1 MNVVSLCSGVGLV
14 DLGLEWAG
22 MRTVQVCEIDPWCRG
37 ILEQRFPD
45 AAVHDDAWTIDP
57 AACDL
62 LAAGFPCQPVSVAG
76 RRAGQDDE
84 RWLWPAVER
93 AVRLARPRYVLLE
106 NVPGIAS
113 LGLGDV
119 LRGLA
124 VLGFDAEWTVF
135 GAWQAGALH
144 RRDRW
149 WLVATSDADQA
160 GLWDEHGGF
169 FRPGWASEAVAWA
182 HGPARPVA
190 DTAGEPGRADAAGG
204 VNGHGHRP
212 GWEEADRRPVLR
224 GEAEPVADPDKK
236 RRERGVRDR
245 ADITPG
251 ARHAFRAG
259 AAPDVDDTLGERE
272 REPADETVAIA
283 TRRDAWPVTRG
294 GGRREPEPRLG
305 GTPHRRSTR
314 VDEPRRDVPLPARW
328 LDGTWEDGVP
338 RVTTVTDQRARRLS
352 ALGNGVV
359 PQCVEL
365 IGLRLRQLDAPRWEE
380 R

>member
-1 MNVVSLCSGVGLV
+1 MNVVSLCSGVGLI

-22 MRTVQVCEIDPWCRG
+22 FRTVQVCEIDEWCRS
-37 ILEQRFPD
+37 ILRQRFPD
-45 AAVHDDAWTIDP
+45 AAVHDDAWTIQP
-57 AACDL
+57 EPCDL
-62 LAAGFPCQPVSVAG
+62 VAAGFPCQPVSVAG
-76 RRAGQDDE
+76 RRAGQDDD

-93 AVRLARPRYVLLE
+93 AIRLARPRYVLLE

-124 VLGFDAEWTVF
+124 VLGFNAEWTVF
-135 GAWQAGALH
+135 GAWQTGALH

-149 WLVATSDADQA
+149 WLVATSDPDVIRV
-160 GLWDEHGGF
+160 WDESGGF
-169 FRPGWASEAVAWA
+169 FRAGWASSAVAWA

-212 GWEEADRRPVLR
+212 GWEETDRRSVSR
-224 GEAEPVADPDKK
+224 GEAEHVADADEDRRCEGVGVPSGRRVAWPGHLVGTGAEPDVGDADA
-236 RRERGVRDR
+236 RG
-245 ADITPG
+245 
-251 ARHAFRAG
+251 RAG
-259 AAPDVDDTLGERE
+259 WTGLPDQAERC
-272 REPADETVAIA
+272 A
-283 TRRDAWPVTRG
+283 TPES
-294 GGRREPEPRLG
+294 GRRELEPGLG
-305 GTPHRRSTR
+305 GVAHGLPGG
-314 VDEPRRDVPLPARW
+314 VDGPRRDVPLPARW

-338 RVTTVTDQRARRLS
+338 RVTTVTDHRARRLS

-365 IGLRLRQLDAPRWEE
+365 IGLRIQQLDAGVVR
-380 R
+380 